1 MALNAIISSIFKR
14 GTLGRYAL
22 TGLFNG
28 SIFWIGWE
36 IARIFSD
43 GSTLQENMS
52 WAIAWTLSSAVA
64 FFTHNKFTFTSHGN
78 PNKMFVATFMTYMIT
93 VACSTTSYDFFV
105 GIIDIPRV
113 VGFGNLLIWGIIDWA
128 ILRWMI
134 FKHVVDILPAKE
146 PLEEI
151 SLLPSSS

>member
-1 MALNAIISSIFKR
+1 MALNEIISSIFKR

-78 PNKMFVATFMTYMIT
+78 LNKMFVATFLTYMIT

-105 GIIDIPRV
+105 GIIDIPR
-113 VGFGNLLIWGIIDWA
+113 
-128 ILRWMI
+128 LRI
-134 FKHVVDILPAKE
+134 KSAK
-146 PLEEI
+146 LF
-151 SLLPSSS
+151 SLSSCFRRPHAAAASAARCTVAC

>member
-1 MALNAIISSIFKR
+1 MVLNAIISSIFKR

-22 TGLFNG
+22 TGLLNG
-28 SIFWIGWE
+28 AIFWIGWE
-36 IARIFSD
+36 IARFISD
-43 GSTLQENMS
+43 GSTFQENLS
-52 WAIAWTLSSAVA
+52 WALAWTLSSAIA
-64 FFTHNKFTFTSHGN
+64 FFTHNKFTFTSEGN
-78 PNKMFVATFMTYMIT
+78 LNKMFVATFITYMIT

-105 GIIDIPRV
+105 GIIDIPRL

-134 FKHVVDILPAKE
+134 FKHIEDVLPAKE

-151 SLLPSSS
+151 SLLASSS